1 MYTVYKI
8 TNLINNKCYIGS
20 SIRVEKRWRQ
30 HINSSKNI
38 NDKKYNYPLY
48 QDFRKFGLENFTFEI
63 IFDDFNSIY
72 EMEDYEQKMIDKYNS
87 LTPNGYNQ
95 TRMTHSNNILSENC
109 QKHIQK
115 ISQKCAKVDIN
126 ENILAVY
133 VSYHDAAR
141 QNGYDGDDRATS
153 IRRVCKGELSS
164 FNGDIYR
171 DLDEYGQVISKQ
183 IKNHKG
189 KKHIIGFKLDEPE
202 KEIYFESISEAAKQL
217 NTDRGSLSKCIQGV
231 KRYSNI
237 KGYVF
242 REIDIYGNII
252 DTSELTI
259 DDVIKE
265 YEKRHPII
273 EGVRHSIP
281 EWCKIYNIK
290 QATVNARIRNGMS
303 SIDAITT
310 PIRR

>member
-109 QKHIQK
+109 Q
-115 ISQKCAKVDIN
+115 
-126 ENILAVY
+126 NILAVY

-252 DTSELTI
+252 DTSELMI

>member
-1 MYTVYKI
+1 MYSVYKI

-20 SIRVEKRWRQ
+20 SISVEKRWRQ
-30 HINSSKNI
+30 HINASN
-38 NDKKYNYPLY
+38 NPNNPKYNYPLY
-48 QDFRKFGLENFTFEI
+48 QDFRKFGLDNFIFEI
-63 IFDDFNSIY
+63 IFDDFDSIY
-72 EMEDYEQKMIDKYNS
+72 EMEEYEQQMIDEYNS
-87 LTPNGYNQ
+87 LIPNGYNQ

-126 ENILAVY
+126 ENILVVY
-133 VSYHDAAR
+133 ASYHDAAR
-141 QNGYDGDDRATS
+141 QNGYDGDYRATS

-202 KEIYFESISEAAKQL
+202 KEIYFDSISEAAKQL
-217 NTDRGSLSKCIQGV
+217 NADRGSLSKCIRGV
-231 KRYSNI
+231 KKYSNI

-252 DTSELTI
+252 DISELTI

-265 YEKRHPII
+265 YEKRNPII
-273 EGVRHSIP
+273 NGVRHSIP
-281 EWCKIYNIK
+281 EWCEIYNIK
-290 QATVNARIRNGMS
+290 PATVNARIRKGMS

-310 PIRR
+310 PLRR